1 LFGVFVEFVV
11 VGVRVVSHEDGVLLL
26 LGQLVVVA
34 GVAAEVFVVAGL
46 ALLPQLVLADAG
58 VPTCVVF
65 AQGVV
70 EAAGVTVAGFEV
82 LFVVEVEVMV
92 LLAPLAAGR
101 GVLQGDWA

>member
-1 LFGVFVEFVV
+1 LFGVFVEVVV

-26 LGQLVVVA
+26 GQLAVAA
-34 GVAAEVFVVAGL
+34 GVAAEVFTVAGL

-65 AQGVV
+65 AQGVD
-70 EAAGVTVAGFEV
+70 AAGVTVAGFEA
-82 LFVVEVEVMV
+82 LFVVDVEVMV

-101 GVLQGDWA
+101 GVLQGDCA